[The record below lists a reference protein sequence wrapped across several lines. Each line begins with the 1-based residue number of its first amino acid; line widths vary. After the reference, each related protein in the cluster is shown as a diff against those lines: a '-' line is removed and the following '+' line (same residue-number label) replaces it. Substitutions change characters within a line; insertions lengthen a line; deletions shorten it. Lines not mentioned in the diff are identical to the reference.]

1 MNASIFLSCLLLFF
15 SCSSNKKAAD
25 ILTLEPELGK
35 KYFYTADD
43 QFRMRITLPEGERE
57 VYAKHM
63 YDYSVKY
70 ERKDSSLNGTITFQN
85 FRIEFEDGDGLQI
98 FDTKF
103 DKAVWE
109 NIELWFYYSMLKQ
122 SIAFRFGADSRV
134 KEVKGV
140 EQLKQQMV
148 KLYESNG
155 VSTKSFTLVLRQ
167 FVDNFA
173 VNRMTYENY
182 AFYTGLPYSKDSSY
196 PLNFTLATPVNHTL
210 RYQYSPRGETDTSFT
225 LAGKG
230 TVTLNDSLKQ
240 EYPFSLLQTKNLR
253 SEGFDELVLHKQTKL
268 LHYRKSYFNLTD
280 SIRLNNKNYP
290 TRIIVEKEV
299 RLKNPE

>member
-1 MNASIFLSCLLLFF
+1 MKASIFLICLLFLF
-15 SCSSNKKAAD
+15 SCSDNKKAED
-25 ILTLEPELGK
+25 TLTLKPEFGK

-43 QFRMRITLPEGERE
+43 QFGMRITLPEGERE
-57 VYAKHM
+57 VYAKHI

-70 ERKDSSLNGTITFQN
+70 ERKDSSLNATITFQN
-85 FRIEFEDGDGLQI
+85 FRIEFEDGDGLQV

-103 DKAVWE
+103 DKAAWE

-122 SIAFRFGADSRV
+122 SIAFRFGTDSRV

-140 EQLKQQMV
+140 EQLKQKMV

-155 VSTKSFTLVLRQ
+155 VSTKTFTSILHQ

-182 AFYTGLPYSKDSSY
+182 AFYTGRPLSKDSSY
-196 PLNFTLATPVNHTL
+196 SLYFTLATPVNHTL
-210 RYQYSPRGETDTSFT
+210 RYQYSRRSETDTSLT

-240 EYPFSLLQTKNLR
+240 QYPFSLLQTKNLR
-253 SEGFDELVLHKQTKL
+253 SEGFDEVVLHKQTKL
-268 LHYRKSYFNLTD
+268 LHYRKSYFNLAD
-280 SIRLNNKNYP
+280 SIRLNDKNYP

-299 RLKNPE
+299 RLKNRE